1 MEKIYKELEEAMK
14 KGYNS
19 NFHMDKM
26 DWRDREILKNLCK
39 ILDKRLKD
47 ISLQTAKRYTHL

>member
-1 MEKIYKELEEAMK
+1 MEKIYKELEESMK

-26 DWRDREILKNLCK
+26 DWRDREVLKNLCK
-39 ILDKRLKD
+39 ILDRRLEAIEK
-47 ISLQTAKRYTHL
+47 HE